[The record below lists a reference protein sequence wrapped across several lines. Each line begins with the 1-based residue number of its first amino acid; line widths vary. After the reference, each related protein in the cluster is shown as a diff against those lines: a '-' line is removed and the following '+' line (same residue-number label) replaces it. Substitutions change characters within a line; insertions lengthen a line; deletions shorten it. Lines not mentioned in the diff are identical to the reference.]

1 MEYFV
6 CFTYLD
12 DQGKIC
18 QKSDVY
24 FVSMVTGL
32 ARFDM
37 LKESL
42 QERLQE
48 ELWISSNITITSIT
62 NLTLEDMLYS
72 FLHEIKW
79 EHI

>member
-32 ARFDM
+32 ARFAM

-48 ELWISSNITITSIT
+48 EL
-62 NLTLEDMLYS
+62 
-72 FLHEIKW
+72 
-79 EHI
+79 